1 MSRPTESEQ
10 PSVAVQTLRHGLT
23 LGRVDLR
30 RVLRSSAHRKT
41 KLLAYVVA
49 FLIFGGLSGYSAYLF
64 GREGGVAADLSID
77 YTVLEAARGGFA
89 TLWLF
94 FAVMIVVRAV
104 GRRGTLDN
112 DVGVLSTVPT
122 REAVLGVLVSEFCRG
137 LTYVLPLFVAIAV
150 GYSVGA
156 GSYTFLAT
164 VPVAA
169 VAASAVAVA
178 VAYPVGLAVRHVI
191 TRIEFV
197 ARNKGPFIF
206 VVVNLAYIVLV
217 YSDTLANVAVTIFE
231 PMQAAPMAW
240 FADLL
245 LLGSSAGASP
255 LRAALALALV
265 PVVGVVSVVATVR
278 VADRHW
284 FADPVLAGAEDDS
297 EDPNTDQHDDNL
309 LLRVQDALGDIVG
322 RGVAAVTV
330 LAWKR
335 AARAPLKLLY
345 VAYPLLFTI
354 GYIVDIVQTG
364 EVPSLAP
371 VIALLFVA
379 WAGAVVFTL
388 NPLGDQGSA
397 LPATV
402 LSRLSGR
409 EFVGAHVLAGAIVTV
424 PLGTLVVAALG
435 LAVPLESDALV
446 AVVLGTPASVL
457 VGSLFAVGPGMLFPR
472 YDAVSVT
479 RSTKAVV
486 PSLVAFLA
494 YSLYLVLVVA
504 AAGIV
509 SEPAVEP
516 FLAGVVSWVLPFGLS
531 VTADTVAL
539 AARAVLV
546 PLAVAPFAS
555 AWYAIRRFDT
565 VTVD

>member
-1 MSRPTESEQ
+1 VSRPTGSEQ
-10 PSVAVQTLRHGLT
+10 RGVAVQTLRHGLT
-23 LGRVDLR
+23 LGRVNLR
-30 RVLRSSAHRKT
+30 RVLRRAAHKRT
-41 KLLAYVVA
+41 QLLAYIVTV
-49 FLIFGGLSGYSAYLF
+49 LVFGGLGGYGAYRF
-64 GREGGVAADLSID
+64 GREVGVVGDLPID

-89 TLWLF
+89 VLWLL
-94 FAVMIVVRAV
+94 FAIIIVVRAV
-104 GRRGTLDN
+104 GRRGTLEN

-122 REAVLGVLVSEFCRG
+122 REAVLGVLVSEFCCG
-137 LTYVLPLFVAIAV
+137 LMYVLPLFGAVAV
-150 GYSVGA
+150 GYSAGA
-156 GSYTFLAT
+156 GSYTFLVTA
-164 VPVAA
+164 PIAA

-178 VAYPVGLAVRHVI
+178 AAYPVGLAVRHVV
-191 TRIEFV
+191 TRIELV
-197 ARNKGPFIF
+197 ARNKGAVIAF
-206 VVVNLAYIVLV
+206 VFLAYMTLI
-217 YSDTLANVAVTIFE
+217 YSDALESVVATIFE
-231 PMQAAPMAW
+231 PMQAAPTAW

-245 LLGSSAGASP
+245 LLGSPAGASP
-255 LRAALALALV
+255 PRAALALTLV
-265 PVVGVVSVVATVR
+265 PVVGVVSVLATAR

-284 FADPVLAGAEDDS
+284 FADPVLAGTENGS
-297 EDPNTDQHDDNL
+297 VDPNTDQHNDGL
-309 LLRVQDALGDIVG
+309 LLRVQDALGNTVG
-322 RGVAAVTV
+322 RGVAAVIV

-335 AARAPLKLLY
+335 AIRAPLKLLY
-345 VAYPLLFTI
+345 AAYPLLFAI
-354 GYIVDIVQTG
+354 GYIINIVQTG
-364 EVPSLAP
+364 EVPSFAP
-371 VIALLFVA
+371 VAGLLFVA

-435 LAVPLESDALV
+435 LAVPLESDVLV

-472 YDAVSVT
+472 YEAVNVT

-494 YSLYLVLVVA
+494 YSLYLVLVVT
-504 AAGIV
+504 AAGTV
-509 SEPAVEP
+509 YEPAVEP
-516 FLAGVVSWVLPFGLS
+516 FLAGIVSWALPFGLS

-546 PLAVAPFAS
+546 PLVVAPFAS
-555 AWYAIRRFDT
+555 AWYAVRRFDSI
-565 VTVD
+565 TVD